1 MKDRF
6 FDDTIIKKFSIGFAS
21 DAWDELYNELKDKF
35 DNEVIEKSGLF
46 SKGKKG
52 YLDRFRNRIMFPF
65 FSPSGKVIG
74 FSGRSYQKKKM
85 LNILIHLKHYYFKKV
100 KFFMVHIKQCLKF
113 VNKIMF
119 F

>member
-1 MKDRF
+1 MSNLSF
-6 FDDTIIKKFSIGFAS
+6 NSLYS
-21 DAWDELYNELKDKF
+21 SSQAWDELYNELKDKF

-74 FSGRSYQKKKM
+74 FSGRSLSEKEDVKY
-85 LNILIHLKHYYFKKV
+85 LNSRV
-100 KFFMVHIKQCLKF
+100 
-113 VNKIMF
+113 
-119 F
+119 